1 MSEASKAARTA
12 MKSKIARLIS
22 PGKKSKIDAS
32 DFTPA
37 DSLDTESKTGLRPL
51 SRRQFKKGGKVVA
64 KAHGEEAHKHAGRK
78 PRKNGGKALT
88 ANTLVNRDVRE
99 ANEERDG
106 TKHIGGF
113 KRGGATKG
121 RKHREDGGSTA
132 MTRIRD
138 AAGYD
143 SPDYEPSNY
152 QPKGNYSNLSNED
165 MAKMQALAG
174 SKDVQGR
181 KHGGKT
187 GRKHRAD
194 GGFQDPRMA
203 AQQMLAGSNRAN
215 VPTGLL
221 PSQPASS
228 QMSKAAGIKRGG
240 GVDGKWIQGAIKH
253 KGALHKEL
261 HVAEGKKIPEKK
273 LQKAEHSSN
282 PKLAK
287 RAHLAE
293 TLKHLGRKDGG
304 RMSHPDER
312 EDRALINKMVKPTAR
327 TGRAEGGDVEAKW
340 AAAHSASGDMD
351 TKEYANT
358 VADRYRKDPR
368 WSGHEIRPIQ
378 SSSGKW
384 FVAAAKPSERTG
396 RKAGGTAVSNGTLE
410 GTRPTGGRMARA
422 AGGKTGKGKTNI
434 NIVVSPHGAGQ
445 QPPQGGMM
453 PPGGMPPHPG
463 GMPVAVPPPMAPPQQ
478 GMPMG
483 MPQMAGPV
491 GAPPMPP
498 QMPPMGRKS
507 GGRTTFPKMEFG
519 AGSGEGRMEKINKYG
534 LTPPKNATKQI

>member
-37 DSLDTESKTGLRPL
+37 DPLDTESKTGLRPL

-78 PRKNGGKALT
+78 PRKSGGKALT

-143 SPDYEPSNY
+143 SPDYEPSYY
-152 QPKGNYSNLSNED
+152 QTKGNYSNLSDED
-165 MAKMQALAG
+165 RAKMQALAD

-187 GRKHRAD
+187 GRKHRED

-215 VPTGLL
+215 VPTGLI

-240 GVDGKWIQGAIKH
+240 R
-253 KGALHKEL
+253 
-261 HVAEGKKIPEKK
+261 AE
-273 LQKAEHSSN
+273 A
-282 PKLAK
+282 
-287 RAHLAE
+287 
-293 TLKHLGRKDGG
+293 
-304 RMSHPDER
+304 HPDER
-312 EDRALINKMVKPTAR
+312 EDKALIKKMVK
-327 TGRAEGGDVEAKW
+327 GEALK
-340 AAAHSASGDMD
+340 H
-351 TKEYANT
+351 
-358 VADRYRKDPR
+358 
-368 WSGHEIRPIQ
+368 
-378 SSSGKW
+378 
-384 FVAAAKPSERTG
+384 

-434 NIVVSPHGAGQ
+434 NIVISPHGAGQ
-445 QPPQGGMM
+445 QPQQGGMM

-519 AGSGEGRMEKINKYG
+519 AGGGEGRMEKINKYG

>member
-37 DSLDTESKTGLRPL
+37 DPLDTESKTGLRPL

-88 ANTLVNRDVRE
+88 ADTLINRDVRE

-152 QPKGNYSNLSNED
+152 QPKGNYSNLSDED

-240 GVDGKWIQGAIKH
+240 R
-253 KGALHKEL
+253 
-261 HVAEGKKIPEKK
+261 AE
-273 LQKAEHSSN
+273 A
-282 PKLAK
+282 
-287 RAHLAE
+287 
-293 TLKHLGRKDGG
+293 
-304 RMSHPDER
+304 HPDER
-312 EDRALINKMVKPTAR
+312 EDKALIKKMVK
-327 TGRAEGGDVEAKW
+327 GEALK
-340 AAAHSASGDMD
+340 H
-351 TKEYANT
+351 
-358 VADRYRKDPR
+358 
-368 WSGHEIRPIQ
+368 
-378 SSSGKW
+378 
-384 FVAAAKPSERTG
+384 

-434 NIVVSPHGAGQ
+434 NIVISPHGAGQ

-453 PPGGMPPHPG
+453 PPGGMPSHPG

-519 AGSGEGRMEKINKYG
+519 AGGGEGRMEKINKYG

>member
-37 DSLDTESKTGLRPL
+37 DPLDTESKTGLRPL

-78 PRKNGGKALT
+78 PRKSGGKALT
-88 ANTLVNRDVRE
+88 ADTLINRDVRE
-99 ANEERDG
+99 ANEKRDG

-215 VPTGLL
+215 VPTGLI

-228 QMSKAAGIKRGG
+228 QMSKAAGIRRGG
-240 GVDGKWIQGAIKH
+240 R
-253 KGALHKEL
+253 
-261 HVAEGKKIPEKK
+261 AE
-273 LQKAEHSSN
+273 A
-282 PKLAK
+282 
-287 RAHLAE
+287 
-293 TLKHLGRKDGG
+293 
-304 RMSHPDER
+304 HPDER
-312 EDRALINKMVKPTAR
+312 EDKALIKKMVK
-327 TGRAEGGDVEAKW
+327 GEALK
-340 AAAHSASGDMD
+340 H
-351 TKEYANT
+351 
-358 VADRYRKDPR
+358 
-368 WSGHEIRPIQ
+368 
-378 SSSGKW
+378 
-384 FVAAAKPSERTG
+384 

-434 NIVVSPHGAGQ
+434 NIVISPHGAGQ
-445 QPPQGGMM
+445 QPQQGGMM

-519 AGSGEGRMEKINKYG
+519 AGGGEGRMEKINKYG

>member
-37 DSLDTESKTGLRPL
+37 DPLDTESKTGLRPL

-88 ANTLVNRDVRE
+88 ADTLINRDVRE

-152 QPKGNYSNLSNED
+152 QPKGNYSNLSDED

-215 VPTGLL
+215 VPTGLI

-240 GVDGKWIQGAIKH
+240 R
-253 KGALHKEL
+253 
-261 HVAEGKKIPEKK
+261 AE
-273 LQKAEHSSN
+273 A
-282 PKLAK
+282 
-287 RAHLAE
+287 
-293 TLKHLGRKDGG
+293 
-304 RMSHPDER
+304 HPDER
-312 EDRALINKMVKPTAR
+312 EDKALIKKMVK
-327 TGRAEGGDVEAKW
+327 GEALK
-340 AAAHSASGDMD
+340 H
-351 TKEYANT
+351 
-358 VADRYRKDPR
+358 
-368 WSGHEIRPIQ
+368 
-378 SSSGKW
+378 
-384 FVAAAKPSERTG
+384 

-422 AGGKTGKGKTNI
+422 TGGKTGKGKTNI
-434 NIVVSPHGAGQ
+434 NIVISPHGAGQ

>member
-37 DSLDTESKTGLRPL
+37 DPLDTESKTGLRPL

-106 TKHIGGF
+106 TTHIGGF

-215 VPTGLL
+215 VPTGLI

-240 GVDGKWIQGAIKH
+240 R
-253 KGALHKEL
+253 
-261 HVAEGKKIPEKK
+261 AE
-273 LQKAEHSSN
+273 A
-282 PKLAK
+282 
-287 RAHLAE
+287 
-293 TLKHLGRKDGG
+293 
-304 RMSHPDER
+304 HPDER
-312 EDRALINKMVKPTAR
+312 EDKALIKKMVK
-327 TGRAEGGDVEAKW
+327 GEALK
-340 AAAHSASGDMD
+340 H
-351 TKEYANT
+351 
-358 VADRYRKDPR
+358 
-368 WSGHEIRPIQ
+368 
-378 SSSGKW
+378 
-384 FVAAAKPSERTG
+384 

-434 NIVVSPHGAGQ
+434 NIVISPHGAGQ
-445 QPPQGGMM
+445 QPQQGGMM

-519 AGSGEGRMEKINKYG
+519 AGGGEGRMEKINKYG

>member
-37 DSLDTESKTGLRPL
+37 DPLDTESKTGLRPL

-78 PRKNGGKALT
+78 PRKSGGKALT
-88 ANTLVNRDVRE
+88 ADTLINRDVRE
-99 ANEERDG
+99 ANEKRDG

-215 VPTGLL
+215 VPTGLI

-240 GVDGKWIQGAIKH
+240 R
-253 KGALHKEL
+253 
-261 HVAEGKKIPEKK
+261 AE
-273 LQKAEHSSN
+273 A
-282 PKLAK
+282 
-287 RAHLAE
+287 
-293 TLKHLGRKDGG
+293 
-304 RMSHPDER
+304 HPDER
-312 EDRALINKMVKPTAR
+312 EDKALIKKMVK
-327 TGRAEGGDVEAKW
+327 GEALK
-340 AAAHSASGDMD
+340 H
-351 TKEYANT
+351 
-358 VADRYRKDPR
+358 
-368 WSGHEIRPIQ
+368 
-378 SSSGKW
+378 
-384 FVAAAKPSERTG
+384 

-434 NIVVSPHGAGQ
+434 NIVISPHGAGQ
-445 QPPQGGMM
+445 QPQQGGMM

>member
-37 DSLDTESKTGLRPL
+37 DPLDTESKTGLRPL

-78 PRKNGGKALT
+78 PRKSGGKALT

-215 VPTGLL
+215 VPTGLI

-240 GVDGKWIQGAIKH
+240 R
-253 KGALHKEL
+253 
-261 HVAEGKKIPEKK
+261 AE
-273 LQKAEHSSN
+273 A
-282 PKLAK
+282 
-287 RAHLAE
+287 
-293 TLKHLGRKDGG
+293 
-304 RMSHPDER
+304 HPDER
-312 EDRALINKMVKPTAR
+312 EDKALIKKMVK
-327 TGRAEGGDVEAKW
+327 GEALK
-340 AAAHSASGDMD
+340 H
-351 TKEYANT
+351 
-358 VADRYRKDPR
+358 
-368 WSGHEIRPIQ
+368 
-378 SSSGKW
+378 
-384 FVAAAKPSERTG
+384 

-434 NIVVSPHGAGQ
+434 NIVISPHGAGQ
-445 QPPQGGMM
+445 QPQQGGMM

>member
-37 DSLDTESKTGLRPL
+37 DPLDTESKTGLRPL

-78 PRKNGGKALT
+78 PRKSGGKALT

-215 VPTGLL
+215 VPTGLI

-240 GVDGKWIQGAIKH
+240 R
-253 KGALHKEL
+253 
-261 HVAEGKKIPEKK
+261 AE
-273 LQKAEHSSN
+273 A
-282 PKLAK
+282 
-287 RAHLAE
+287 
-293 TLKHLGRKDGG
+293 
-304 RMSHPDER
+304 HPDER
-312 EDRALINKMVKPTAR
+312 EDKALIKKMVK
-327 TGRAEGGDVEAKW
+327 GEALK
-340 AAAHSASGDMD
+340 H
-351 TKEYANT
+351 
-358 VADRYRKDPR
+358 
-368 WSGHEIRPIQ
+368 
-378 SSSGKW
+378 
-384 FVAAAKPSERTG
+384 

-434 NIVVSPHGAGQ
+434 NIVISPHGAGQ
-445 QPPQGGMM
+445 QPQQGGMM

-519 AGSGEGRMEKINKYG
+519 AGGGEGRMEKINKYG

>member
-37 DSLDTESKTGLRPL
+37 DPLDTESKTGLRPL

-88 ANTLVNRDVRE
+88 ADTLINRDVRE

-152 QPKGNYSNLSNED
+152 QPKGNYSNLSDED

-215 VPTGLL
+215 VPTGLI

-240 GVDGKWIQGAIKH
+240 R
-253 KGALHKEL
+253 
-261 HVAEGKKIPEKK
+261 AE
-273 LQKAEHSSN
+273 A
-282 PKLAK
+282 
-287 RAHLAE
+287 
-293 TLKHLGRKDGG
+293 
-304 RMSHPDER
+304 HPDER
-312 EDRALINKMVKPTAR
+312 EDKALIKKMVK
-327 TGRAEGGDVEAKW
+327 GEALK
-340 AAAHSASGDMD
+340 H
-351 TKEYANT
+351 
-358 VADRYRKDPR
+358 
-368 WSGHEIRPIQ
+368 
-378 SSSGKW
+378 
-384 FVAAAKPSERTG
+384 

-434 NIVVSPHGAGQ
+434 NIVISPHGAGQ

-453 PPGGMPPHPG
+453 PPGGMPSHPG

-519 AGSGEGRMEKINKYG
+519 AGGGEGRMEKINKYG

>member
-37 DSLDTESKTGLRPL
+37 DPLDTESKTGLRPL

-88 ANTLVNRDVRE
+88 ADTLINRDVRE

-152 QPKGNYSNLSNED
+152 QPKGNYSNLSDED

-215 VPTGLL
+215 VPTGLI

-240 GVDGKWIQGAIKH
+240 R
-253 KGALHKEL
+253 
-261 HVAEGKKIPEKK
+261 AE
-273 LQKAEHSSN
+273 A
-282 PKLAK
+282 
-287 RAHLAE
+287 
-293 TLKHLGRKDGG
+293 
-304 RMSHPDER
+304 HPDER
-312 EDRALINKMVKPTAR
+312 EDKALIKKMVK
-327 TGRAEGGDVEAKW
+327 GEALK
-340 AAAHSASGDMD
+340 H
-351 TKEYANT
+351 
-358 VADRYRKDPR
+358 
-368 WSGHEIRPIQ
+368 
-378 SSSGKW
+378 
-384 FVAAAKPSERTG
+384 

>member
-37 DSLDTESKTGLRPL
+37 DPLDTESKTGLRPL

-88 ANTLVNRDVRE
+88 ADTLINRDVRE

-152 QPKGNYSNLSNED
+152 QPKGNYSNLSDED
-165 MAKMQALAG
+165 MAKMQALSD

-240 GVDGKWIQGAIKH
+240 R
-253 KGALHKEL
+253 
-261 HVAEGKKIPEKK
+261 AE
-273 LQKAEHSSN
+273 A
-282 PKLAK
+282 
-287 RAHLAE
+287 
-293 TLKHLGRKDGG
+293 
-304 RMSHPDER
+304 HPDER
-312 EDRALINKMVKPTAR
+312 EDKALIKKMVK
-327 TGRAEGGDVEAKW
+327 GEALK
-340 AAAHSASGDMD
+340 H
-351 TKEYANT
+351 
-358 VADRYRKDPR
+358 
-368 WSGHEIRPIQ
+368 
-378 SSSGKW
+378 
-384 FVAAAKPSERTG
+384 

-434 NIVVSPHGAGQ
+434 NIVISPHGAGQ

-519 AGSGEGRMEKINKYG
+519 AGGGEGRMEKINKYG

>member
-37 DSLDTESKTGLRPL
+37 DPLDTESKTGLRPL

-78 PRKNGGKALT
+78 PRKSGGKALT
-88 ANTLVNRDVRE
+88 ADTLINRDVRE
-99 ANEERDG
+99 ANEKRDG

-152 QPKGNYSNLSNED
+152 QPKGNYSNLSDED
-165 MAKMQALAG
+165 MAKMQALSD

-215 VPTGLL
+215 VPTGLI

-240 GVDGKWIQGAIKH
+240 R
-253 KGALHKEL
+253 
-261 HVAEGKKIPEKK
+261 AE
-273 LQKAEHSSN
+273 A
-282 PKLAK
+282 
-287 RAHLAE
+287 
-293 TLKHLGRKDGG
+293 
-304 RMSHPDER
+304 HPDER
-312 EDRALINKMVKPTAR
+312 EDKALIKKMVK
-327 TGRAEGGDVEAKW
+327 GEALK
-340 AAAHSASGDMD
+340 H
-351 TKEYANT
+351 
-358 VADRYRKDPR
+358 
-368 WSGHEIRPIQ
+368 
-378 SSSGKW
+378 
-384 FVAAAKPSERTG
+384 

-434 NIVVSPHGAGQ
+434 NIVISPHGAGQ

-519 AGSGEGRMEKINKYG
+519 AGGGEGRMEKINKYG
-534 LTPPKNATKQI
+534 LTPPRNATKQI

>member
-37 DSLDTESKTGLRPL
+37 DPLDTESKTGLRPL

-121 RKHREDGGSTA
+121 RKHR
-132 MTRIRD
+132 
-138 AAGYD
+138 
-143 SPDYEPSNY
+143 
-152 QPKGNYSNLSNED
+152 
-165 MAKMQALAG
+165 
-174 SKDVQGR
+174 
-181 KHGGKT
+181 
-187 GRKHRAD
+187 AD

-203 AQQMLAGSNRAN
+203 AQQMLAGLNSAN
-215 VPTGLL
+215 VSTGLI
-221 PSQPASS
+221 PSQLASS

-240 GVDGKWIQGAIKH
+240 R
-253 KGALHKEL
+253 
-261 HVAEGKKIPEKK
+261 AE
-273 LQKAEHSSN
+273 A
-282 PKLAK
+282 
-287 RAHLAE
+287 
-293 TLKHLGRKDGG
+293 
-304 RMSHPDER
+304 HPDER
-312 EDRALINKMVKPTAR
+312 EDKALIKKMVK
-327 TGRAEGGDVEAKW
+327 GEALK
-340 AAAHSASGDMD
+340 H
-351 TKEYANT
+351 
-358 VADRYRKDPR
+358 
-368 WSGHEIRPIQ
+368 
-378 SSSGKW
+378 
-384 FVAAAKPSERTG
+384 

-434 NIVVSPHGAGQ
+434 NIVISPHGAGQ
-445 QPPQGGMM
+445 QPQQGGMM
-453 PPGGMPPHPG
+453 PPGGMPSHLG

-519 AGSGEGRMEKINKYG
+519 AGGGEGRMEKINKYG
-534 LTPPKNATKQI
+534 LTPPKNTTKQI

>member
-37 DSLDTESKTGLRPL
+37 DPLDTESKTGLRPL

-121 RKHREDGGSTA
+121 RKHREDGGRTA
-132 MTRIRD
+132 MMRIRD

-143 SPDYEPSNY
+143 SPDYEPSYY
-152 QPKGNYSNLSNED
+152 QTKGNYSNLSDED
-165 MAKMQALAG
+165 MAKMQALSD

-215 VPTGLL
+215 VPTGLI

-240 GVDGKWIQGAIKH
+240 R
-253 KGALHKEL
+253 
-261 HVAEGKKIPEKK
+261 AE
-273 LQKAEHSSN
+273 A
-282 PKLAK
+282 
-287 RAHLAE
+287 
-293 TLKHLGRKDGG
+293 
-304 RMSHPDER
+304 HPDER
-312 EDRALINKMVKPTAR
+312 EDKALIKKMVK
-327 TGRAEGGDVEAKW
+327 GEALK
-340 AAAHSASGDMD
+340 H
-351 TKEYANT
+351 
-358 VADRYRKDPR
+358 
-368 WSGHEIRPIQ
+368 
-378 SSSGKW
+378 
-384 FVAAAKPSERTG
+384 

-434 NIVVSPHGAGQ
+434 NIVISPHGAGQ
-445 QPPQGGMM
+445 QPQQGGMM

>member
-37 DSLDTESKTGLRPL
+37 DPLDTESKTGLRPL

-78 PRKNGGKALT
+78 PRKSGGKALT
-88 ANTLVNRDVRE
+88 ADTLINRDVRE
-99 ANEERDG
+99 ANEKRDG

-215 VPTGLL
+215 VPTGLI

-240 GVDGKWIQGAIKH
+240 R
-253 KGALHKEL
+253 
-261 HVAEGKKIPEKK
+261 AE
-273 LQKAEHSSN
+273 A
-282 PKLAK
+282 
-287 RAHLAE
+287 
-293 TLKHLGRKDGG
+293 
-304 RMSHPDER
+304 HPDER
-312 EDRALINKMVKPTAR
+312 EDKALIKKMVK
-327 TGRAEGGDVEAKW
+327 GEALK
-340 AAAHSASGDMD
+340 H
-351 TKEYANT
+351 
-358 VADRYRKDPR
+358 
-368 WSGHEIRPIQ
+368 
-378 SSSGKW
+378 
-384 FVAAAKPSERTG
+384 

>member
-37 DSLDTESKTGLRPL
+37 DPLDTESKTGLRPL

-88 ANTLVNRDVRE
+88 ADTLINRDVRE

-152 QPKGNYSNLSNED
+152 QPKGNYSNLSDED
-165 MAKMQALAG
+165 MAKMQALSD

-215 VPTGLL
+215 VPTGLI

-240 GVDGKWIQGAIKH
+240 R
-253 KGALHKEL
+253 
-261 HVAEGKKIPEKK
+261 AE
-273 LQKAEHSSN
+273 A
-282 PKLAK
+282 
-287 RAHLAE
+287 
-293 TLKHLGRKDGG
+293 
-304 RMSHPDER
+304 HPDER
-312 EDRALINKMVKPTAR
+312 EDKALIKKMVK
-327 TGRAEGGDVEAKW
+327 GEALK
-340 AAAHSASGDMD
+340 H
-351 TKEYANT
+351 
-358 VADRYRKDPR
+358 
-368 WSGHEIRPIQ
+368 
-378 SSSGKW
+378 
-384 FVAAAKPSERTG
+384 

-434 NIVVSPHGAGQ
+434 NIVISPHGAGQ

-519 AGSGEGRMEKINKYG
+519 AGGGEGRMEKINKYG
-534 LTPPKNATKQI
+534 LTPPRNATKQI

>member
-37 DSLDTESKTGLRPL
+37 DPLDTESKTGLRPL

-121 RKHREDGGSTA
+121 RKHREDGGSTV

-152 QPKGNYSNLSNED
+152 QPKGNYSNLSDED

-215 VPTGLL
+215 VPTGLI

-240 GVDGKWIQGAIKH
+240 R
-253 KGALHKEL
+253 
-261 HVAEGKKIPEKK
+261 AE
-273 LQKAEHSSN
+273 A
-282 PKLAK
+282 
-287 RAHLAE
+287 
-293 TLKHLGRKDGG
+293 
-304 RMSHPDER
+304 HPDER
-312 EDRALINKMVKPTAR
+312 EDKALIKKMVK
-327 TGRAEGGDVEAKW
+327 GEALK
-340 AAAHSASGDMD
+340 H
-351 TKEYANT
+351 
-358 VADRYRKDPR
+358 
-368 WSGHEIRPIQ
+368 
-378 SSSGKW
+378 
-384 FVAAAKPSERTG
+384 

-434 NIVVSPHGAGQ
+434 NIVISPHGAGQ

-519 AGSGEGRMEKINKYG
+519 AGGGEGRMEKINKYG

>member
-37 DSLDTESKTGLRPL
+37 DPLDTESKTGLRPL

-152 QPKGNYSNLSNED
+152 QPKGNYSNLSDED
-165 MAKMQALAG
+165 MAKMQALSD

-215 VPTGLL
+215 VPTGLI

-240 GVDGKWIQGAIKH
+240 R
-253 KGALHKEL
+253 
-261 HVAEGKKIPEKK
+261 AE
-273 LQKAEHSSN
+273 A
-282 PKLAK
+282 
-287 RAHLAE
+287 
-293 TLKHLGRKDGG
+293 
-304 RMSHPDER
+304 HPDER
-312 EDRALINKMVKPTAR
+312 EDKALIKKMVK
-327 TGRAEGGDVEAKW
+327 GEALK
-340 AAAHSASGDMD
+340 H
-351 TKEYANT
+351 
-358 VADRYRKDPR
+358 
-368 WSGHEIRPIQ
+368 
-378 SSSGKW
+378 
-384 FVAAAKPSERTG
+384 

-434 NIVVSPHGAGQ
+434 NIVISPHGAGQ
-445 QPPQGGMM
+445 QPQQGGMM

-519 AGSGEGRMEKINKYG
+519 AGGGEGRMEKINKYG

>member
-37 DSLDTESKTGLRPL
+37 DPLDTESKTGLRPL

-152 QPKGNYSNLSNED
+152 QPKGNYSNLSDED

-240 GVDGKWIQGAIKH
+240 R
-253 KGALHKEL
+253 
-261 HVAEGKKIPEKK
+261 AE
-273 LQKAEHSSN
+273 A
-282 PKLAK
+282 
-287 RAHLAE
+287 
-293 TLKHLGRKDGG
+293 
-304 RMSHPDER
+304 HPDER
-312 EDRALINKMVKPTAR
+312 EDKALIKKMVK
-327 TGRAEGGDVEAKW
+327 GEALK
-340 AAAHSASGDMD
+340 H
-351 TKEYANT
+351 
-358 VADRYRKDPR
+358 
-368 WSGHEIRPIQ
+368 
-378 SSSGKW
+378 
-384 FVAAAKPSERTG
+384 

-434 NIVVSPHGAGQ
+434 NIVISPHGAGQ

-453 PPGGMPPHPG
+453 PPGGMPSHPG

-519 AGSGEGRMEKINKYG
+519 AGGGEGRMEKINKYG

>member
-37 DSLDTESKTGLRPL
+37 DPLDTESKTGLRPL

-78 PRKNGGKALT
+78 PRKSGGKALT

-152 QPKGNYSNLSNED
+152 QPKGNYSNLSDED

-215 VPTGLL
+215 VPTGLI

-240 GVDGKWIQGAIKH
+240 R
-253 KGALHKEL
+253 
-261 HVAEGKKIPEKK
+261 AE
-273 LQKAEHSSN
+273 A
-282 PKLAK
+282 
-287 RAHLAE
+287 
-293 TLKHLGRKDGG
+293 
-304 RMSHPDER
+304 HPDER
-312 EDRALINKMVKPTAR
+312 EDKALIKKMVKPSARTGKADGGEAGLNGHATHSLHLAHMDSKEDASSGRHDRHTAKRPRLERLPSGTAPVISLASGSWLLRSRIAR
-327 TGRAEGGDVEAKW
+327 TGRATGGQVF
-340 AAAHSASGDMD
+340 SGPG
-351 TKEYANT
+351 Y
-358 VADRYRKDPR
+358 P
-368 WSGHEIRPIQ
+368 
-378 SSSGKW
+378 GK
-384 FVAAAKPSERTG
+384 VPG
-396 RKAGGTAVSNGTLE
+396 AV
-410 GTRPTGGRMARA
+410 PGGRMARA
-422 AGGKTGKGKTNI
+422 TGGKTGKGKTNI
-434 NIVVSPHGAGQ
+434 NIVISPHGAGQ
-445 QPPQGGMM
+445 QPQQGGMM

>member
-37 DSLDTESKTGLRPL
+37 DPLDTDSKTGLRPL

-78 PRKNGGKALT
+78 PRKSGGKALT
-88 ANTLVNRDVRE
+88 ADTLINRDVRE
-99 ANEERDG
+99 ANEKRDG

-152 QPKGNYSNLSNED
+152 QPKGNYSNLSDED
-165 MAKMQALAG
+165 MAKMQALSD

-215 VPTGLL
+215 VPTGLI

-240 GVDGKWIQGAIKH
+240 R
-253 KGALHKEL
+253 
-261 HVAEGKKIPEKK
+261 AE
-273 LQKAEHSSN
+273 A
-282 PKLAK
+282 
-287 RAHLAE
+287 
-293 TLKHLGRKDGG
+293 
-304 RMSHPDER
+304 HPDER
-312 EDRALINKMVKPTAR
+312 EDKALIKKMVK
-327 TGRAEGGDVEAKW
+327 GEALK
-340 AAAHSASGDMD
+340 H
-351 TKEYANT
+351 
-358 VADRYRKDPR
+358 
-368 WSGHEIRPIQ
+368 
-378 SSSGKW
+378 
-384 FVAAAKPSERTG
+384 

-434 NIVVSPHGAGQ
+434 NIVISPHGAGQ

-519 AGSGEGRMEKINKYG
+519 AGGGEGRMEKINKYG
-534 LTPPKNATKQI
+534 LTPPRNATKQI

>member
-37 DSLDTESKTGLRPL
+37 DPLDTESKTGLRPL

-78 PRKNGGKALT
+78 PRKSGGKALT
-88 ANTLVNRDVRE
+88 ADTLINRDVRE
-99 ANEERDG
+99 ANEKRDG

-215 VPTGLL
+215 VPTGLI

-240 GVDGKWIQGAIKH
+240 R
-253 KGALHKEL
+253 
-261 HVAEGKKIPEKK
+261 AE
-273 LQKAEHSSN
+273 A
-282 PKLAK
+282 
-287 RAHLAE
+287 
-293 TLKHLGRKDGG
+293 
-304 RMSHPDER
+304 HPDER
-312 EDRALINKMVKPTAR
+312 EDKALIKKMVK
-327 TGRAEGGDVEAKW
+327 GEALK
-340 AAAHSASGDMD
+340 H
-351 TKEYANT
+351 
-358 VADRYRKDPR
+358 
-368 WSGHEIRPIQ
+368 
-378 SSSGKW
+378 
-384 FVAAAKPSERTG
+384 

-434 NIVVSPHGAGQ
+434 NIVISPHGAGQ
-445 QPPQGGMM
+445 QPQQGGMM

-519 AGSGEGRMEKINKYG
+519 AGGGEGRMEKINKYG

>member
-304 RMSHPDER
+304 RMFHPDER
-312 EDRALINKMVKPTAR
+312 EDKALIKKMVK
-327 TGRAEGGDVEAKW
+327 GEALK
-340 AAAHSASGDMD
+340 H
-351 TKEYANT
+351 
-358 VADRYRKDPR
+358 
-368 WSGHEIRPIQ
+368 
-378 SSSGKW
+378 
-384 FVAAAKPSERTG
+384 

-453 PPGGMPPHPG
+453 PTGGMPPHPG

>member
-37 DSLDTESKTGLRPL
+37 DPLDTESKTGLRPL

-78 PRKNGGKALT
+78 PRKSGGKALT

-121 RKHREDGGSTA
+121 RKHREDGGSTV

-143 SPDYEPSNY
+143 SPDYEPRSY
-152 QPKGNYSNLSNED
+152 QTKGNYSNLSDED
-165 MAKMQALAG
+165 RAKMQALLD

-203 AQQMLAGSNRAN
+203 AQQMLARSNRAN
-215 VPTGLL
+215 VPTGLI

-240 GVDGKWIQGAIKH
+240 R
-253 KGALHKEL
+253 
-261 HVAEGKKIPEKK
+261 AE
-273 LQKAEHSSN
+273 A
-282 PKLAK
+282 
-287 RAHLAE
+287 
-293 TLKHLGRKDGG
+293 
-304 RMSHPDER
+304 HPDER
-312 EDRALINKMVKPTAR
+312 EDKALIKKMVKPSARTGKAEGGESSNPNIPSLKHYEGSWVVRHKETGKPVGEFFKGSKALQNINYDKYEAVPIGQHLASLNKKDGR
-327 TGRAEGGDVEAKW
+327 TGRA
-340 AAAHSASGDMD
+340 
-351 TKEYANT
+351 T
-358 VADRYRKDPR
+358 
-368 WSGHEIRPIQ
+368 
-378 SSSGKW
+378 
-384 FVAAAKPSERTG
+384 
-396 RKAGGTAVSNGTLE
+396 GGTAVSNGTLE

-422 AGGKTGKGKTNI
+422 TGGKTGKGKTNI
-434 NIVVSPHGAGQ
+434 NIVISPHGAGQ

-483 MPQMAGPV
+483 TPQMAGPV

-534 LTPPKNATKQI
+534 LNPPKNATKQI

>member
-37 DSLDTESKTGLRPL
+37 DPLDTESKTGLRPL

-143 SPDYEPSNY
+143 SPDYEPSYY
-152 QPKGNYSNLSNED
+152 QPKGNYSNLSDED
-165 MAKMQALAG
+165 RAKMQALSD

-181 KHGGKT
+181 KYGGKT
-187 GRKHRAD
+187 GRKHRAG

-215 VPTGLL
+215 VPTGLI

-228 QMSKAAGIKRGG
+228 QMSKAAGIRRGG
-240 GVDGKWIQGAIKH
+240 R
-253 KGALHKEL
+253 
-261 HVAEGKKIPEKK
+261 AE
-273 LQKAEHSSN
+273 A
-282 PKLAK
+282 
-287 RAHLAE
+287 
-293 TLKHLGRKDGG
+293 
-304 RMSHPDER
+304 HPDER
-312 EDRALINKMVKPTAR
+312 EDKALIKKMVKPSAR
-327 TGRAEGGDVEAKW
+327 TGKADGGEAGLKW
-340 AAAHSASGDMD
+340 ARAHSASGDMD
-351 TKEYANT
+351 SKEDAST
-358 VADRYRKDPR
+358 VADRYRKAPR
-368 WSGHEIRPIQ
+368 WSGYQVEPRQ

-384 FVAAAKPSERTG
+384 FVAAAKPEARTG
-396 RKAGGTAVSNGTLE
+396 RATGGQVFSGPGYPGKVPGAV
-410 GTRPTGGRMARA
+410 PGGRMARA

-434 NIVVSPHGAGQ
+434 NIVISPHGAGQ
-445 QPPQGGMM
+445 QPQQGGMM

-507 GGRTTFPKMEFG
+507 GGRTTFPKMKFG

>member
-37 DSLDTESKTGLRPL
+37 NPLDTESKTGLRPL

-152 QPKGNYSNLSNED
+152 QPKGNYSNLSDED

-215 VPTGLL
+215 VPTGLI

-240 GVDGKWIQGAIKH
+240 R
-253 KGALHKEL
+253 
-261 HVAEGKKIPEKK
+261 AE
-273 LQKAEHSSN
+273 A
-282 PKLAK
+282 
-287 RAHLAE
+287 
-293 TLKHLGRKDGG
+293 
-304 RMSHPDER
+304 HPDER
-312 EDRALINKMVKPTAR
+312 EDKALIKKMVK
-327 TGRAEGGDVEAKW
+327 GEALK
-340 AAAHSASGDMD
+340 H
-351 TKEYANT
+351 
-358 VADRYRKDPR
+358 
-368 WSGHEIRPIQ
+368 
-378 SSSGKW
+378 
-384 FVAAAKPSERTG
+384 

-434 NIVVSPHGAGQ
+434 NIVISPHGAGQ

-519 AGSGEGRMEKINKYG
+519 AGGGEGRMEKINKYG

>member
-37 DSLDTESKTGLRPL
+37 DPLDTESKTGLRPL

-88 ANTLVNRDVRE
+88 ADTLINRDVRE

-152 QPKGNYSNLSNED
+152 QPKGNYSNLSDED

-215 VPTGLL
+215 VPTGLI

-240 GVDGKWIQGAIKH
+240 R
-253 KGALHKEL
+253 
-261 HVAEGKKIPEKK
+261 AE
-273 LQKAEHSSN
+273 A
-282 PKLAK
+282 
-287 RAHLAE
+287 
-293 TLKHLGRKDGG
+293 
-304 RMSHPDER
+304 HPDER
-312 EDRALINKMVKPTAR
+312 EDKALIKKMVK
-327 TGRAEGGDVEAKW
+327 GEALK
-340 AAAHSASGDMD
+340 H
-351 TKEYANT
+351 
-358 VADRYRKDPR
+358 
-368 WSGHEIRPIQ
+368 
-378 SSSGKW
+378 
-384 FVAAAKPSERTG
+384 

-434 NIVVSPHGAGQ
+434 NIVISPHGAGQ

>member
-37 DSLDTESKTGLRPL
+37 DPLDTESKTGLRPL

-143 SPDYEPSNY
+143 SPDYEPSYY
-152 QPKGNYSNLSNED
+152 QPKGNYSNLSDED
-165 MAKMQALAG
+165 RAKMQALAD

-187 GRKHRAD
+187 GRKHRAA

-215 VPTGLL
+215 VPTGLI

-240 GVDGKWIQGAIKH
+240 R
-253 KGALHKEL
+253 
-261 HVAEGKKIPEKK
+261 AE
-273 LQKAEHSSN
+273 A
-282 PKLAK
+282 
-287 RAHLAE
+287 
-293 TLKHLGRKDGG
+293 
-304 RMSHPDER
+304 HPDER
-312 EDRALINKMVKPTAR
+312 EDKALIKKMVK
-327 TGRAEGGDVEAKW
+327 GEALK
-340 AAAHSASGDMD
+340 H
-351 TKEYANT
+351 
-358 VADRYRKDPR
+358 
-368 WSGHEIRPIQ
+368 
-378 SSSGKW
+378 
-384 FVAAAKPSERTG
+384 

-434 NIVVSPHGAGQ
+434 NIVISPHGAGQ
-445 QPPQGGMM
+445 QPQQGGMM

-519 AGSGEGRMEKINKYG
+519 AGGGEGRMEKINKYG

>member
-37 DSLDTESKTGLRPL
+37 NPLDTESKTGLRPL

-152 QPKGNYSNLSNED
+152 QPKGNYSNLSDED

-215 VPTGLL
+215 VPTGLI

-240 GVDGKWIQGAIKH
+240 R
-253 KGALHKEL
+253 
-261 HVAEGKKIPEKK
+261 AE
-273 LQKAEHSSN
+273 A
-282 PKLAK
+282 
-287 RAHLAE
+287 
-293 TLKHLGRKDGG
+293 
-304 RMSHPDER
+304 HPDER
-312 EDRALINKMVKPTAR
+312 EDKALIKKMVK
-327 TGRAEGGDVEAKW
+327 GEALK
-340 AAAHSASGDMD
+340 H
-351 TKEYANT
+351 
-358 VADRYRKDPR
+358 
-368 WSGHEIRPIQ
+368 
-378 SSSGKW
+378 
-384 FVAAAKPSERTG
+384 

-422 AGGKTGKGKTNI
+422 TGGKTGKGKTNI

-453 PPGGMPPHPG
+453 PSGGMPPHPG

-478 GMPMG
+478 GMPMGMPMG

-519 AGSGEGRMEKINKYG
+519 AGSGEGRMEKIKKYG